1 MIFENPL
8 REGTLVRRYKRFLAD
23 VKFED
28 DSVVTIHCPNTG
40 SMTNCS
46 DPDSRVWF
54 SRSNNEKRKY
64 HCTLQIIETKTNDLV
79 GINTNLANDL
89 VVEAID
95 NNIIKSLDFYASLRR
110 EVVFGEQRSRIDL
123 KLENSSVGRN
133 NCYVE
138 VKNVSYG
145 ISNGIGLFPDAVTL
159 RGQKHLRDLI
169 TIRESGE
176 RTALLFCVQHSGI
189 DFVRPADNI
198 DPRYGSV
205 LRKAINSGVE
215 VLAVKAE
222 FDIQNSK
229 VCLSHEVPV
238 ILS

>member
-145 ISNGIGLFPDAVTL
+145 ISNGIELFPDAVTL
-159 RGQKHLRDLI
+159 RG
-169 TIRESGE
+169 
-176 RTALLFCVQHSGI
+176 
-189 DFVRPADNI
+189 
-198 DPRYGSV
+198 
-205 LRKAINSGVE
+205 
-215 VLAVKAE
+215 
-222 FDIQNSK
+222 
-229 VCLSHEVPV
+229 
-238 ILS
+238 